1 MKQTPIGAQFLGIG
15 LVVSLTALFSLAFE
29 PVPAEATL
37 SEVELAGKKLFLQ
50 RCSVCHLPPLNVPQ
64 DPDPQPFGPQL
75 NGYVQGTETEMRAR
89 QAIRVGTWRMPGFQY
104 GLEPDEIDA
113 LIAYLKTL
121 K

>member
-1 MKQTPIGAQFLGIG
+1 MKQTPIAAQILGIG
-15 LVVSLTALFSLAFE
+15 LAVWLTALFSLAFQ
-29 PVPAEATL
+29 PAPATATL

-50 RCSVCHLPPLNVPQ
+50 RCSVCHLPPLNIPQ
-64 DPDPQPFGPQL
+64 DPDPQPFGPKL
-75 NGYVQGTETEMRAR
+75 NGYIQGTESEMRAR

-104 GLEPDEIDA
+104 GLEPDEINA

>member
-1 MKQTPIGAQFLGIG
+1 MKQTPIAAQFLGIG
-15 LVVSLTALFSLAFE
+15 LVVWLTVLFPLAFQR
-29 PVPAEATL
+29 VPAAATL
-37 SEVELAGKKLFLQ
+37 SEGELAGKKVFLQ

-75 NGYVQGTETEMRAR
+75 NGYVQGTEAEMRAR

-104 GLEPDEIDA
+104 GLESEEIDA